1 MITPSEKY
9 IKMICTLYGST
20 YDDRIEN
27 TAPSTGGRPAGSNW
41 EPGRQADHRSLA
53 SFQKELRDEH
63 GMITIYRIKKHFQG
77 NLLCRP
83 CINRNY
89 NVLLKK
95 SDCFLTKEDM
105 ICPGCFD
112 KKHLVFGFTPIGYA
126 KTIGR

>member
-27 TAPSTGGRPAGSNW
+27 TAPPTGGRPAGSNW

-63 GMITIYRIKKHFQG
+63 GMITIYHIKKRFQG
-77 NLLCRP
+77 NLLYQPQVQCPPQKER
-83 CINRNY
+83 
-89 NVLLKK
+89 LLPH
-95 SDCFLTKEDM
+95 E
-105 ICPGCFD
+105 G
-112 KKHLVFGFTPIGYA
+112 GYDLP
-126 KTIGR
+126 RLL